1 MAQTWHAEPYLH
13 LSSDTWASRRTPNFL
28 ARGRPE
34 QSHGMPWA
42 QVATPPRALG
52 TLGLVA
58 VLLSLRGSKARQ
70 VARQAGYAQQP
81 RLPRMRSK
89 PDESET
95 RMGTNILLS
104 VIFLFSSGANKV
116 LLRILLVLVSRYAFM
131 LGVLTNVL
139 YIITFGLQFRIELAA
154 AGESDDESRSDSFKF
169 ALKNGLGLH
178 LLAVAGSCEA
188 IAFVLLPYFASLLP
202 GSLLPV
208 MSQGLLIF
216 SMFFSWVIL
225 GRRYDLLQAGIG
237 KQPSPL
243 APWMSRSV
251 SVLKLIS
258 DFFQAPTLLC
268 LADWIGGQ
276 GSSNKVLQV
285 GIVFVMIVQ
294 ILGPP
299 AILIWSVYAINWS
312 NARLGLGSWEYV
324 PGSYEK
330 GVSNLANQILG
341 TFFSAFRPV
350 EKVFPWEAEGST
362 FSTAAKG
369 RDFEQRE
376 FRREQFWSG
385 GRFGPNEKELAR
397 RGCLWRKVSKR
408 NKDKSKFPLLAE
420 AKKDKA
426 SSSRDLTE
434 EALLKSIQQT
444 SDPLQAMLAMQ
455 IADRLEKNRR
465 RRKSSKSSHSSRSD
479 SSRSSRSH
487 SQERYR
493 QRGHA
498 KAIENYRASRRRMRK
513 RPLKYVKQYVQEVEE
528 ELGVDNGKPYNL
540 HDMGRRVSWGKQ
552 KSLQRTHYI
561 LSEVLTLLKKK
572 YEQATLQTMLG
583 LRAIHQTAL
592 DQGDWSLSWL
602 LTHLPNV
609 WDRKQWGGS
618 AEELGNV
625 AAYLR
630 SMEELNKSAERA
642 RNAHWAASGSTEI
655 NDASVPP
662 RGKGKEKGKSKNK
675 DGEKTET

>member
-1 MAQTWHAEPYLH
+1 MIECKSGWVRVVARAKRAGEVADHFSSFQSDGKIFFLAEVKLVQLHAFYEGDCLPLSVEVPVLIRESQKLKESEGELTYATASEALDPPVKKAQP
-13 LSSDTWASRRTPNFL
+13 SRRRQKEETSSSESSEEN
-28 ARGRPE
+28 
-34 QSHGMPWA
+34 SS
-42 QVATPPRALG
+42 
-52 TLGLVA
+52 GLEA
-58 VLLSLRGSKARQ
+58 VLG
-70 VARQAGYAQQP
+70 
-81 RLPRMRSK
+81 RMKKSWL
-89 PDESET
+89 DED
-95 RMGTNILLS
+95 I
-104 VIFLFSSGANKV
+104 SG
-116 LLRILLVLVSRYAFM
+116 
-131 LGVLTNVL
+131 
-139 YIITFGLQFRIELAA
+139 E
-154 AGESDDESRSDSFKF
+154 
-169 ALKNGLGLH
+169 
-178 LLAVAGSCEA
+178 
-188 IAFVLLPYFASLLP
+188 
-202 GSLLPV
+202 
-208 MSQGLLIF
+208 
-216 SMFFSWVIL
+216 
-225 GRRYDLLQAGIG
+225 
-237 KQPSPL
+237 
-243 APWMSRSV
+243 
-251 SVLKLIS
+251 
-258 DFFQAPTLLC
+258 
-268 LADWIGGQ
+268 
-276 GSSNKVLQV
+276 
-285 GIVFVMIVQ
+285 
-294 ILGPP
+294 
-299 AILIWSVYAINWS
+299 
-312 NARLGLGSWEYV
+312 
-324 PGSYEK
+324 
-330 GVSNLANQILG
+330 
-341 TFFSAFRPV
+341 
-350 EKVFPWEAEGST
+350 
-362 FSTAAKG
+362 
-369 RDFEQRE
+369 
-376 FRREQFWSG
+376 
-385 GRFGPNEKELAR
+385 
-397 RGCLWRKVSKR
+397 KVSKR

-487 SQERYR
+487 SQEKYR

-528 ELGVDNGKPYNL
+528 ELGVDNNGKPYNL

-561 LSEVLTLLKKK
+561 LSEVLTLLLKKK

-609 WDRKQWGGS
+609 WDRKQRGGS

-662 RGKGKEKGKSKNK
+662 RGKGKGKSKNKDSK